1 MRKLWIFITLL
12 YGLLLAFISLKDS
25 HYLERPPA
33 AEIIFHNLCHIPA
46 YFILTILLIVS
57 FQAIT
62 RRHLGI
68 ICTAAFLYGVLLEI
82 GQSFVPHR
90 YFSVMDMGLNAVG
103 VGAGIY
109 LWVVLKNKNMIDVNM
124 KVGK

>member
-90 YFSVMDMGLNAVG
+90 YFSVMDMGLNAIGVG
-103 VGAGIY
+103 VGVWF
-109 LWVVLKNKNMIDVNM
+109 LWCYRDKNIFFDWKI
-124 KVGK
+124 